1 MNFEI
6 NLILLI
12 KLLFYMTRKSKQ
24 KLKYLENEKSFQDE
38 IKSIFHNFL
47 RAFIEANEANFFER
61 WESDFKSAIKD
72 VKMVLPSHAKYYFG
86 NFKRRFLRVS

>member
-38 IKSIFHNFL
+38 IKRIFHNFL

-61 WESDFKSAIKD
+61 
-72 VKMVLPSHAKYYFG
+72 
-86 NFKRRFLRVS
+86 

>member
-24 KLKYLENEKSFQDE
+24 KLKYLENEKSFQE
-38 IKSIFHNFL
+38 NF
-47 RAFIEANEANFFER
+47 
-61 WESDFKSAIKD
+61 
-72 VKMVLPSHAKYYFG
+72 
-86 NFKRRFLRVS
+86 